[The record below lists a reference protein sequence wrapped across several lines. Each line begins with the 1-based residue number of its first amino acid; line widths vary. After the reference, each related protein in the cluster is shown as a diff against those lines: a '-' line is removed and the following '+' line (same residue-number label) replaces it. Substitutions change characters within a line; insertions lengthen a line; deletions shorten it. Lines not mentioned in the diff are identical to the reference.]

1 VLIATLGTLCL
12 SSAFVVTGAL
22 LNSESARATPAPY
35 DVAVEPD
42 IRAPRPADA
51 RTRATDQA
59 PAIATVAAAA
69 PEPAKAPVDEIA
81 AALRRAGEGGRRVA
95 VIGSARDV
103 GTTRTAVALA
113 RTLARNA
120 RVVLVDLA
128 FNSPNIDV
136 FSNDPSAPGI
146 ADLARGAA
154 SFTDIITRDKF
165 SRVQLVATGRI
176 EGDPGALLESYML
189 LSAVDA
195 LAQSYDYL
203 VVDAGAQSETAIGP
217 IAQLTARAV
226 LVAGNVPAASIGAMR
241 DQLLSSGFADVTVL
255 TGAPPGLDHAASRS
269 AAA

>member
-1 VLIATLGTLCL
+1 
-12 SSAFVVTGAL
+12 
-22 LNSESARATPAPY
+22 
-35 DVAVEPD
+35 
-42 IRAPRPADA
+42 
-51 RTRATDQA
+51 
-59 PAIATVAAAA
+59 
-69 PEPAKAPVDEIA
+69 
-81 AALRRAGEGGRRVA
+81 

-103 GTTRTAVALA
+103 GTTRTAIALA

-128 FNSPNIDV
+128 FISPNIDV

-154 SFTDIITRDKF
+154 SFSDIITRDKF
-165 SRVQLVATGRI
+165 SRVQLVAAGRV
-176 EGDPGALLESYML
+176 EGDAGALLESYVL

-203 VVDAGAQSETAIGP
+203 VVDAGAQSETSIGP
-217 IAQLTARAV
+217 IAQLTSRAV
-226 LVAGNVPAASIGAMR
+226 LVAGNTPAGSLGVLR

-255 TGAPPGLDHAASRS
+255 SGAPPGLDHAASRS